1 MRQSGEREDWNSLEI
16 DLNYFK
22 VSFTAKVGGGQRAR
36 AQPHLSTCQKKPSLS
51 GSNLRSQIFIF
62 FVFVASIVLN
72 EMFYYNH
79 I

>member
-36 AQPHLSTCQKKPSLS
+36 AQPHLSNCQKTQPQWFKSP
-51 GSNLRSQIFIF
+51 IPKFFF

-72 EMFYYNH
+72 ETFYYNH